1 MSTYGV
7 PALWITCVRMLV
19 AGVFFLLVTVVKD
32 WRSLAAVFRDWR
44 SLVSIAAFSIFGIL
58 LTQVSYLFTIGYTDA
73 GTGTMLEQI
82 GLVFIMLY
90 VCLRNHRLPKLREAA
105 GLVLAFIG
113 MLAIAT
119 QGNLGSL
126 AIPVEGLAWGIVAA
140 VALAFYT
147 LMPGRVLKKWGSLV
161 VTGLAMMFGGSAAT
175 LFVQPW
181 NIAVT
186 VSPGMVAA
194 MVAIIVVGT
203 LGAYMLFLQGIADAG
218 PVKASLLCCVEPVSA
233 MIISVVWLG
242 TDVSPYDILGCVLI
256 LAMVLLVTQRDG
268 EGSGQ
273 ADGVGELGDPPVFL
287 GRATMLGY
295 YTNRVACESD
305 YPAIMKLL
313 EEGHATFAAL
323 GINEGLKKYP
333 SARRIMRSI
342 KNGSTHAIEQS
353 DEHMIGMYALSFSPN
368 KQYEK
373 PFAGGWLTNSL
384 PDDPSYAVLHWV
396 NVTEKARNGGVG
408 RYILDSA
415 EKAAREQGRVSI
427 RADVYPE
434 NVPMRALLKKYG
446 YVECG
451 KLIIRDYLGGQKT
464 RIAFEKIL

>member
-1 MSTYGV
+1 TYGV

-19 AGVFFLLVTVVKD
+19 AGVFFLLVTVAKD
-32 WRSLAAVFRDWR
+32 WHNLVAVFRDWR
-44 SLVSIAAFSIFGIL
+44 SLVAIATFSIFGVL

-73 GTGTMLEQI
+73 STGTMLEQI
-82 GLVFIMLY
+82 GLVFIMLF
-90 VCLRNHRLPKLREAA
+90 VCIRNARLPKPREAA
-105 GLVLAFIG
+105 GLVLALIG

-126 AIPVEGLAWGIVAA
+126 AIPIEGLAWGLVAA

-147 LMPGRVLKKWGSLV
+147 LMPGRVLKKWGSMV
-161 VTGLAMMFGGSAAT
+161 VTGLAMMFGGTTAT
-175 LFVQPW
+175 IFVQPW
-181 NIAVT
+181 TIAVT
-186 VSPGMVAA
+186 VSPGMITA
-194 MVAIIVVGT
+194 MAAIIVVGT

-233 MIISVVWLG
+233 MVLSVVWLH
-242 TDVSPYDILGCVLI
+242 TSVSVYDVAGCVLI
-256 LAMVLLVTQRDG
+256 LVMVFLVTQRDEGPSDQTDNLSEG
-268 EGSGQ
+268 E
-273 ADGVGELGDPPVFL
+273 DPPVFL
-287 GRATMLGY
+287 GRASVLGY
-295 YTNRVACESD
+295 YTSRVACEAD

-313 EEGHATFAAL
+313 DEGHATFAAL

-333 SARRIMRSI
+333 SARRIMHSI

-353 DEHMIGMYALSFSPN
+353 DGRMIGMYALSFSLN

-373 PFAGGWLTNSL
+373 PFSGAWITDSQ
-384 PDDPSYAVLHWV
+384 PEAPSYAVLHWV
-396 NVTEKARNGGVG
+396 NVTESARNSGVG
-408 RYILDSA
+408 RFILDSA
-415 EKAAREQGRVSI
+415 EKAARERGRLSI

-434 NVPMRALLKKYG
+434 NAPMRALLKKYG

-451 KLIIRDYLGGQKT
+451 KLDIKDYLGGQKT